1 MRFEL
6 LRFEFLQALRPMSG
20 PVRAA
25 AHQPLR
31 VRKSPHRAPAHSWG
45 CGFLVKSFLLLRRRL
60 SLG

>member
-45 CGFLVKSFLLLRRRL
+45 CGLFVR
-60 SLG
+60 

>member
-1 MRFEL
+1 MRFDL
-6 LRFEFLQALRPMSG
+6 LRFEFLLALRPMSG
-20 PVRAA
+20 SVRAA

-45 CGFLVKSFLLLRRRL
+45 GGLFVRGLLLLRRRP